1 MGKGK
6 NNRIE
11 EEQRTVELM
20 IRLYC
25 RYKEGNRTLCPECR
39 EMLDYSRARL
49 SRCPFQKDKRTCRL
63 CTIHC
68 YRPDMKRR
76 IRKVMRYAGSRMLWN
91 IGDKATIIQKVF
103 DNNNTTNTYFRT
115 CAGIG
120 SSVPSHEYI
129 AYRSGGSRSDLF
141 LLRCFCT

>member
-1 MGKGK
+1 MALGKGK

-76 IRKVMRYAGSRMLWN
+76 IRKVMRYAGPRMLWYHPL
-91 IGDKATIIQKVF
+91 IAL
-103 DNNNTTNTYFRT
+103 R
-115 CAGIG
+115 
-120 SSVPSHEYI
+120 HLWREY
-129 AYRSGGSRSDLF
+129 RG
-141 LLRCFCT
+141 